1 MRFLFVV
8 AHPDDEILG
17 AGATICKLLEDG
29 NEVFVY
35 ILNKT
40 DETRYQDTPEKLE
53 GDTKRCAEMMAY
65 TGIKIGEFPNLRF
78 DTVPHIELVK
88 SIECAIRNC
97 KPDIIVTH
105 HPDDPN
111 IDHIHTS
118 MACQV
123 ACRLGQRCRDYAHPI
138 SELMYMEVK
147 SATDWAFNNKFNP
160 NTFFGVEA
168 SHIEK
173 KIKALQIYENVVRE
187 HPHPRSERAI
197 VSLAEYRGSQCGY
210 DYAEAFESVFK
221 RGL

>member
-1 MRFLFVV
+1 
-8 AHPDDEILG
+8 
-17 AGATICKLLEDG
+17 
-29 NEVFVY
+29 
-35 ILNKT
+35 
-40 DETRYQDTPEKLE
+40 
-53 GDTKRCAEMMAY
+53 
-65 TGIKIGEFPNLRF
+65 
-78 DTVPHIELVK
+78 
-88 SIECAIRNC
+88 
-97 KPDIIVTH
+97 
-105 HPDDPN
+105 
-111 IDHIHTS
+111 
-118 MACQV
+118 
-123 ACRLGQRCRDYAHPI
+123 
-138 SELMYMEVK
+138 MEVK